1 MANYKL
7 EMYGWEVEA
16 TGHSLTDEQVKQIQD
31 LMETNGYSEL
41 WEVRNDIEEEGI
53 IDDLFNPD
61 LYHVSRGLDNGAL
74 WFSLKDEKD
83 VEVLRFDLK
92 EMNDFYEVLGD
103 DADNVPYEGYLAI
116 PGVGDRE
123 DIDNIFA
130 TFDENK
136 GGVAE
141 FEPFES
147 DTVPTAKDFCYQS
160 GDVGTPDGDWDFVS
174 KVYFKGKELD
184 VYDHLDNRGKSST
197 VEIYRKNHPTIT

>member
-1 MANYKL
+1 MLIISYSNKPVVVPSHPPVN
-7 EMYGWEVEA
+7 G
-16 TGHSLTDEQVKQIQD
+16 SPLTEDGT
-31 LMETNGYSEL
+31 L
-41 WEVRNDIEEEGI
+41 
-53 IDDLFNPD
+53 
-61 LYHVSRGLDNGAL
+61 
-74 WFSLKDEKD
+74 
-83 VEVLRFDLK
+83 
-92 EMNDFYEVLGD
+92 
-103 DADNVPYEGYLAI
+103 I

-123 DIDNIFA
+123 DIDNIFV

-147 DTVPTAKDFCYQS
+147 DDVPTAKDFCYQS

-184 VYDHLDNRGKSST
+184 VYDHLDNRGKAST

>member
-1 MANYKL
+1 MVNYKL

-16 TGHSLTDEQVKQIQD
+16 TEHPTTDEQVKKIQD
-31 LMETNGYSEL
+31 LMFSKGLNNV
-41 WEVRNDIEEEGI
+41 WEVRFDLEDEGI
-53 IDDLFNPD
+53 IEDLYNPD
-61 LYHVSRGLDNGAL
+61 LWHVSRALDNGGL
-74 WFSLKDEKD
+74 WFVVSDENNK
-83 VEVLRFDLK
+83 EVLTFNGED
-92 EMNDFYEVLGD
+92 MNDFYEVLGD

-123 DIDNIFA
+123 DIDNIFV

-184 VYDHLDNRGKSST
+184 VYDHLDNRGKGST